1 MKLVVHVGPHK
12 TGTTAIQNMLAQN
25 PLACVRSFL
34 SRVNHGAHGAVRIS
48 LGDKEMEP
56 ETLARRPHK
65 SAVDYLSMFL
75 RDAVVANAN
84 VLVLSSE
91 DFSLLTQQE

>member
-1 MKLVVHVGPHK
+1 
-12 TGTTAIQNMLAQN
+12 
-25 PLACVRSFL
+25 
-34 SRVNHGAHGAVRIS
+34 
-48 LGDKEMEP
+48 MEP